1 MMRIRRYL
9 ALGARCVGGARALS
23 DAASSSLSRRRN
35 SLPSRQH
42 RSWQAAGKGP
52 KVSGAASASLKD
64 GRVLLWGGLDEA
76 RNAVDSLYAFEDGAW
91 TPVET
96 TGFKPPKAMYAAA
109 ATQSLVGTSGKEEFV
124 VCGGW
129 DPGAKGSGGSFS
141 DAVHALD
148 VNKLEWQKDDPLP
161 CGPVSRHAAAT
172 VGGSAE
178 GRIYIHAFRDGVVR
192 RDACGIAK
200 SHKTTGQGPES
211 LSMCAVAPVGDAGL
225 LVVGGATKNGEFS
238 DRAYV
243 LDTKSYE
250 WTELDAPDGPT
261 ARGSACCAALDA
273 SRVVFFGGAGKGTD
287 SPGSGGLKAVDETWL
302 LTVDGARGTWEQLD
316 VAGPAAR
323 VAATLDALPDG
334 RVLLSGGWDPATGGT
349 FDDVWA
355 LEL

>member
-9 ALGARCVGGARALS
+9 ALGARCVGGARAL
-23 DAASSSLSRRRN
+23 
-35 SLPSRQH
+35 
-42 RSWQAAGKGP
+42 SWQAAGKGP

-76 RNAVDSLYAFEDGAW
+76 RNAVDGLYAFEDGAW

-96 TGFKPPKAMYAAA
+96 TGFKPQKAMYAAA

-129 DPGAKGSGGSFS
+129 DPGEKGSGGSFS

-243 LDTKSYE
+243 LDCVKTNQCVGCTRQFFTKSF
-250 WTELDAPDGPT
+250 LGDDAAVL
-261 ARGSACCAALDA
+261 AR
-273 SRVVFFGGAGKGTD
+273 
-287 SPGSGGLKAVDETWL
+287 
-302 LTVDGARGTWEQLD
+302 
-316 VAGPAAR
+316 
-323 VAATLDALPDG
+323 
-334 RVLLSGGWDPATGGT
+334 LSGEEPASPRHRAGVASMAWRTT
-349 FDDVWA
+349 RRFSTNA
-355 LEL
+355 P

>member
-1 MMRIRRYL
+1 M
-9 ALGARCVGGARALS
+9 
-23 DAASSSLSRRRN
+23 
-35 SLPSRQH
+35 
-42 RSWQAAGKGP
+42 
-52 KVSGAASASLKD
+52 
-64 GRVLLWGGLDEA
+64 
-76 RNAVDSLYAFEDGAW
+76 
-91 TPVET
+91 
-96 TGFKPPKAMYAAA
+96 
-109 ATQSLVGTSGKEEFV
+109 
-124 VCGGW
+124 
-129 DPGAKGSGGSFS
+129 
-141 DAVHALD
+141 
-148 VNKLEWQKDDPLP
+148 
-161 CGPVSRHAAAT
+161 
-172 VGGSAE
+172 
-178 GRIYIHAFRDGVVR
+178 R

-250 WTELDAPDGPT
+250 WTELDAPDGPS

-287 SPGSGGLKAVDETWL
+287 SPGSGGLKATAETWL

-355 LEL
+355 LAL

>member
-9 ALGARCVGGARALS
+9 ALGAQSCVGGARALS
-23 DAASSSLSRRRN
+23 DAASLSLSRRRCDA
-35 SLPSRQH
+35 SRPH

-96 TGFKPPKAMYAAA
+96 TGFKPQKAMYAAA

-129 DPGAKGSGGSFS
+129 DPGEKGSGGSFS

-250 WTELDAPDGPT
+250 WTELDAPNGPS

-287 SPGSGGLKAVDETWL
+287 SPGSGGLEQCIYIKLCDASHWL
-302 LTVDGARGTWEQLD
+302 ICAQASRRRPRPGC
-316 VAGPAAR
+316 
-323 VAATLDALPDG
+323 
-334 RVLLSGGWDPATGGT
+334 
-349 FDDVWA
+349 
-355 LEL
+355 